1 VAAGLCIRALR
12 DALNEWLSLQGRHAL
27 PPPAATAPPPRK
39 RGTDPLDGPFGA
51 ALALVVTLAASL
63 GGGVVAA
70 LFGCVFL
77 ARLVAHAA
85 QWSQAREKLTHALPC
100 LRSTAPVTSLVV
112 VLLILL
118 GLDSDGGG
126 VRRAES
132 LRTALFARRRL

>member
-1 VAAGLCIRALR
+1 MLRTARRALR
-12 DALNEWLSLQGRHAL
+12 DALNEWLSLQGGRAL
-27 PPPAATAPPPRK
+27 PPPAASAPQPRK
-39 RGTDPLDGPFGA
+39 RPDALDGPLGA

-70 LFGCVFL
+70 LFGCAIRAVAL
-77 ARLVAHAA
+77 QKARSMADATR
-85 QWSQAREKLTHALPC
+85 SC
-100 LRSTAPVTSLVV
+100 LSPQRSTAPVTSLVV

-126 VRRAES
+126 ARRAES